1 MKIINY
7 LNYFIKRNKF
17 QSSQRL
23 IIELGLIDD
32 IDVNIYSIP
41 EFNWEQMEQIR
52 QGLKK
57 KINVS
62 LYAKPE
68 LTWKQME
75 EIRFELLKN

>member
-17 QSSQRL
+17 QPAQRL
-23 IIELGLIDD
+23 IIELGLIDA
-32 IDVNIYSIP
+32 IDVSIYARP

-57 KINVS
+57 KLNVS

-75 EIRFELLKN
+75 EIRFKLLKD